1 MWAIYNLAVG
11 LSAQPEPTLSVLWKL
26 YKHSSFF
33 ENEKNDNIFFFF
45 FSVMMFEGYN
55 SFLQLDANLI
65 EGEPY
70 NPLAR
75 KNKDDW

>member
-1 MWAIYNLAVG
+1 
-11 LSAQPEPTLSVLWKL
+11 
-26 YKHSSFF
+26 
-33 ENEKNDNIFFFF
+33 
-45 FSVMMFEGYN
+45 MMFEGYN